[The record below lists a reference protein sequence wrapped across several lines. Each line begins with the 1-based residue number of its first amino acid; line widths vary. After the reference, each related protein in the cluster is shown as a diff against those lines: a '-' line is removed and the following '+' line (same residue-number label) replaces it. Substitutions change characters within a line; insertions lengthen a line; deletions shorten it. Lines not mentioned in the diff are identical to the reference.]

1 MAAAHDIIE
10 TELDRVE
17 RWRTAELM
25 RVGFPGDD
33 AVALAART
41 DVDLVT
47 SLGPKLLELGP
58 EYRVDPQPD
67 FFAEVRHL
75 LGEAAVQ

>member
-1 MAAAHDIIE
+1 MAAANDIIE

-33 AVALAART
+33 AVVLAARF
-41 DVDLVT
+41 DVDLHDAIELVQRGCPPELAVRI
-47 SLGPKLLELGP
+47 LG
-58 EYRVDPQPD
+58 
-67 FFAEVRHL
+67 
-75 LGEAAVQ
+75 

>member
-10 TELDRVE
+10 TEVDRVE

-41 DVDLVT
+41 DVDLHEAIELVRRGCPT
-47 SLGPKLLELGP
+47 ELAVRILG
-58 EYRVDPQPD
+58 
-67 FFAEVRHL
+67 
-75 LGEAAVQ
+75 

>member
-1 MAAAHDIIE
+1 MAAAQEIVE

-33 AVALAART
+33 AVALAARL
-41 DVDLVT
+41 DVDLHEAIELVRRGCPPELAVRI
-47 SLGPKLLELGP
+47 LG
-58 EYRVDPQPD
+58 
-67 FFAEVRHL
+67 
-75 LGEAAVQ
+75 

>member
-1 MAAAHDIIE
+1 MAAANGIIE

-33 AVALAART
+33 AVALAARF
-41 DVDLVT
+41 DVDLHDAIELVQRGCPPELAFRI
-47 SLGPKLLELGP
+47 LG
-58 EYRVDPQPD
+58 
-67 FFAEVRHL
+67 
-75 LGEAAVQ
+75 

>member
-1 MAAAHDIIE
+1 MTAAQEIIE

-33 AVALAART
+33 AVALAARL
-41 DVDLVT
+41 DVDLHEAIELVQRGCPPELAFRI
-47 SLGPKLLELGP
+47 LG
-58 EYRVDPQPD
+58 
-67 FFAEVRHL
+67 
-75 LGEAAVQ
+75 

>member
-33 AVALAART
+33 AVALAARF
-41 DVDLVT
+41 DVDLHEAI
-47 SLGPKLLELGP
+47 EL
-58 EYRVDPQPD
+58 
-67 FFAEVRHL
+67 
-75 LGEAAVQ
+75 VQRGCPPALAIRILS

>member
-1 MAAAHDIIE
+1 MAAANDIIE

-33 AVALAART
+33 AVALAARL
-41 DVDLVT
+41 DVDLHEAIALVQRGCPT
-47 SLGPKLLELGP
+47 ELAI
-58 EYRVDPQPD
+58 RI
-67 FFAEVRHL
+67 L
-75 LGEAAVQ
+75 S

>member
-1 MAAAHDIIE
+1 MAAAQEIVE

-33 AVALAART
+33 AVALAARM
-41 DVDLVT
+41 DVDLHEAIELVQRGCPPELAVRI
-47 SLGPKLLELGP
+47 LG
-58 EYRVDPQPD
+58 
-67 FFAEVRHL
+67 
-75 LGEAAVQ
+75 

>member
-33 AVALAART
+33 AVALAARP
-41 DVDLVT
+41 DVDLHEAI
-47 SLGPKLLELGP
+47 ELVRRGCPP
-58 EYRVDPQPD
+58 ELAIRI
-67 FFAEVRHL
+67 L
-75 LGEAAVQ
+75 S